1 MKYVF
6 LAVLA
11 EDDDGDQDISTAR
24 FDSEPDEVYVDRD
37 AAPIVQ
43 AMQCIYDKARDISSE
58 IISQSLSQ
66 LPLPP
71 VEPHKF
77 LVDCDGLPNL
87 FQHSLWNFTPSELR
101 LYSLANQ
108 QHWSQS
114 ELREVIKLIRDPS
127 FFPKDI
133 GPDLESRVC

>member
-1 MKYVF
+1 MT
-6 LAVLA
+6 

-66 LPLPP
+66 LPLPLST
-71 VEPHKF
+71 VQTLCDQHLVSSDDRKYNDDFGKRLLHSF
-77 LVDCDGLPNL
+77 LYRIV
-87 FQHSLWNFTPSELR
+87 S
-101 LYSLANQ
+101 
-108 QHWSQS
+108 
-114 ELREVIKLIRDPS
+114 
-127 FFPKDI
+127 
-133 GPDLESRVC
+133 